1 MNRKNTSQTQQGFT
15 LVEIL
20 VAVVVLAIGLLGL
33 AGLQAN
39 SLKFNKS
46 AYQRSV
52 ASMLAYD
59 MLDRIRANRDGLIAG
74 NYNDHGPGS
83 GNFPSDPGCI
93 TSGCSTTNVASYDV
107 YEWGQQLGNLFPAGT
122 GEIEGNG
129 ANSVFTITVMWDDE
143 RTGATGTDCGGDPEV
158 DLTCFVVSTRM

>member
-1 MNRKNTSQTQQGFT
+1 MNRKRSSRSQQGFT

-39 SLKFNKS
+39 SLKFNNS

-52 ASMLAYD
+52 ASMMAYD

-74 NYNDHGPGS
+74 NYNAHGPAGS
-83 GNFPSDPGCI
+83 FPADPGCI
-93 TSGCSTTNVASYDV
+93 TTGCSTTDVADYDV
-107 YEWGQQLGNLFPAGT
+107 SDWAQQLGNLLPAGT
-122 GEIEGNG
+122 GTIQGNG

-143 RTGATGTDCGGDPEV
+143 RTGAAGTNCGGDPQV

>member
-1 MNRKNTSQTQQGFT
+1 MNMNNTTQAQQGFT
-15 LVEIL
+15 LIEIL

-39 SLKFNKS
+39 SLKFNNS

-52 ASMLAYD
+52 ASMMAYD

-74 NYNDHGPGS
+74 NYNSHGPGD
-83 GNFPSDPGCI
+83 GNFPADPGCI
-93 TSGCSTTNVASYDV
+93 ASGCSTANIASYDA
-107 YEWGQQLGNLFPAGT
+107 YQWGQQLGNLLPAGT
-122 GEIEGNG
+122 GEITGNG

-143 RTGATGTDCGGDPEV
+143 RTGAAGTDCGGDPEV

>member
-1 MNRKNTSQTQQGFT
+1 MIRNNTSQAQQGFT
-15 LVEIL
+15 LIEIL
-20 VAVVVLAIGLLGL
+20 VAIVVLAIGLLGL

-39 SLKFNKS
+39 GLKFNNS

-74 NYNDHGPGS
+74 NYNDHGPGD
-83 GNFPSDPGCI
+83 GAFPSNPGCI
-93 TSGCSTTNVASYDV
+93 NSGCSTANLADYDV
-107 YEWGQQLGNLFPAGT
+107 FDWGQQLGNLLPSGT
-122 GEIEGNG
+122 GQIEGNG

-143 RTGATGTDCGGDPEV
+143 RTGVDGTECSGDPEV